1 MDPLTRWNQ
10 VRWRQLNALED
21 RQHTLG
27 SLFSRSHVHWPTVP
41 ERVAHWIPLVNISE
55 GVEGYLIKAELPHV
69 KKEDV
74 TISIEDGMLTI
85 TGDRKFEKNSKNDH
99 PIERADGR
107 FVHAF
112 SLPDDTR
119 PSEVT
124 AEFNDGVLKVHLA
137 RNEKARLRQVEPE
150 AATSK
155 QSPNPNQLNSEWGI
169 NE

>member
-27 SLFSRSHVHWPTVP
+27 NLFGRSDVHWPTGP
-41 ERVAHWIPLVNISE
+41 EKDISE
-55 GVEGYLIKAELPHV
+55 DVNEYLIEAALQQV

-74 TISIEDGMLTI
+74 TICIENGMLTI
-85 TGDRKFEKNSKNDH
+85 TGNRKFETNCKNKQH
-99 PIERADGR
+99 VQRAYGS
-107 FVHAF
+107 FVHSF
-112 SLPDDTR
+112 KLPPDAT
-119 PSEVT
+119 STVVT

-137 RNEKARLRQVEPE
+137 RNERTRLRQVEPE
-150 AATSK
+150 ATTSK